1 MVTELVWLFVRVTV
15 WVGLV
20 VFTVT
25 EPKFSE
31 DAAVP
36 VRCDN
41 CGVLGALSATETYA
55 EKGVVT
61 AFTVELPEVGVKVTE
76 MVQCACGASVVPQVL
91 ALMAN
96 WLRSVPVRVT
106 EEIVSGM
113 TPVLL
118 RVRVLAALV
127 TPTCCWPKLS

>member
-61 AFTVELPEVGVKVTE
+61 AFAVELPDVGVKVTE
-76 MVQCACGASVVPQVL
+76 MVQCACGASVVPQVV

-96 WLRSVPVRVT
+96 WPLSVPVRVM
-106 EEIVSGM
+106 EEIVSGT
-113 TPVLL
+113 TPVLV
-118 RVRVLAALV
+118 RMRVLTALV
-127 TPTCCWPKLS
+127 VPAFCEPKFS

>member
-1 MVTELVWLFVRVTV
+1 M
-15 WVGLV
+15 
-20 VFTVT
+20 
-25 EPKFSE
+25 
-31 DAAVP
+31 
-36 VRCDN
+36 
-41 CGVLGALSATETYA
+41 
-55 EKGVVT
+55 
-61 AFTVELPEVGVKVTE
+61 ELPEVGVKVTE